1 MAPRPMVSPAAR
13 TSWPRPRATCRSS
26 CSAAGPRC
34 SWRSRPAKRCRP
46 RASAPEWCP
55 CRAWTGSRRRTPTTS
70 NPCYPPPSPPGCPSR
85 PGSRSRGGAGSVPR
99 AGRCRSSTTAPPPTP
114 PPCSASSG
122 SPPSTSRPP
131 PGNPSPRPA
140 SRPRCPPRRTRT
152 CWPTWARIPAPNT
165 KAAPRTTDV
174 LDRRVRRAPTVRDPT
189 RVTETPSPAARKI
202 TMTTP
207 QSTDNTLAELH
218 ANGVSLWLDDLSRQR
233 LHSGNLKT
241 LIAEEHIVGVTTNPS
256 IFQAALKDGASYQ
269 KQIGELAA
277 RGAGVDDTVREVTT
291 DDVRDAC
298 DLFSATFEESN
309 HVDGRVSIE
318 VDPRL
323 AHDTE
328 GTIAQAQELHKIVDR
343 PNVLIKIPAT
353 LAGLPAIAGVK
364 DPKYDDTRYVVELVA
379 PNTVNT
385 APEKTIDAVR
395 DHGVIRGNTIEGTYG
410 KASSVFSS
418 LEAIGVDLTDVFDVL
433 EKEGVEK
440 FIQAW
445 GELLE
450 SVSQELAKHSS

>member
-1 MAPRPMVSPAAR
+1 
-13 TSWPRPRATCRSS
+13 
-26 CSAAGPRC
+26 
-34 SWRSRPAKRCRP
+34 
-46 RASAPEWCP
+46 
-55 CRAWTGSRRRTPTTS
+55 
-70 NPCYPPPSPPGCPSR
+70 
-85 PGSRSRGGAGSVPR
+85 
-99 AGRCRSSTTAPPPTP
+99 
-114 PPCSASSG
+114 
-122 SPPSTSRPP
+122 
-131 PGNPSPRPA
+131 
-140 SRPRCPPRRTRT
+140 
-152 CWPTWARIPAPNT
+152 
-165 KAAPRTTDV
+165 
-174 LDRRVRRAPTVRDPT
+174 
-189 RVTETPSPAARKI
+189 
-202 TMTTP
+202 MTTP

-328 GTIAQAQELHKIVDR
+328 GTVAQAQELHKIVDR

-353 LAGLPAIAGVK
+353 LAGLPAIAAATAEGISVNVTLIFSLDRYKAVMDAYISGLEQAKEGGHDLSQIHSVASFFVSRVDTEIDKRLKAIGTPEAAALEGEAAIANARLAYQAYEQTFTGDRWDALEKAGATKQRPLWASTGVK

-395 DHGVIRGNTIEGTYG
+395 DHGVIRGNTIEGTYAQ
-410 KASSVFSS
+410 ASSVFSS
-418 LEAIGVDLTDVFDVL
+418 LEAIGIDLTDVFHVL
-433 EKEGVEK
+433 ETEAVDK

-445 GELLE
+445 EELLQ
-450 SVSQELAKHSS
+450 SVSEELAKKK